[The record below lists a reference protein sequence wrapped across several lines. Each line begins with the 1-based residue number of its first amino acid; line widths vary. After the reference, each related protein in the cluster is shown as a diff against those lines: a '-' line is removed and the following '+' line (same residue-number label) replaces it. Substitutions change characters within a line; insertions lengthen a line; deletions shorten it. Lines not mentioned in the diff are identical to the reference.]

1 MLLKNI
7 KKITLEEAIEAAKK
21 GLFFKIQDG
30 KIVSFLKK

>member
-7 KKITLEEAIEAAKK
+7 KKITLEEAVKAAEK
-21 GLFFKIQDG
+21 GLYFKIQDG

>member
-7 KKITLEEAIEAAKK
+7 KNISIEEAIEISKK